1 MEDITRMDNVANKMS
16 QIVIRDKTVYLSG
29 QVGNL
34 DTDGDDIT
42 KQTQSTLDKIDAL
55 LAKAGTD
62 KSRLLMVQI
71 WLSDINLK
79 DKMDEVYV
87 KWADGGPCSARATGE
102 SKLAKPDL
110 KVEIICIAATKA

>member
-16 QIVIRDKTVYLSG
+16 QIVIYNKTVYLSG

-34 DTDGDDIT
+34 DTDGDDVA
-42 KQTQSTLDKIDAL
+42 KQTQTTLDKIDAL

-62 KSRLLMVQI
+62 KTRLLQVTI
-71 WLSDINLK
+71 WLSDITLK

-87 KWADGGPCSARATGE
+87 KWAAGGPVSTRACGE

-110 KVEIICIAATKA
+110 KVEIICVAATKE